1 MVSLWANIFTNE
13 EEKKKKSKDEKQN
26 EFWETNTECIGKGA
40 SYFLKTLWFLRV
52 HAKSPKS
59 KIKAF
64 FFPALPLNLVY
75 VYIYIYILYYIISS
89 LKKNLWMQ
97 KTLKTW
103 GGKKKNNKQQST
115 VKTLFHPLVFTK
127 NYDPPPLHFWNW
139 SLSEVCRCC
148 KHFSFKKCFY

>member
-97 KTLKTW
+97 KTIKTW
-103 GGKKKNNKQQST
+103 GEKKKQQT
-115 VKTLFHPLVFTK
+115 TK
-127 NYDPPPLHFWNW
+127 HSKN
-139 SLSEVCRCC
+139 SLSSSCF
-148 KHFSFKKCFY
+148 HKKLWSTPSPFLELKP